1 MDTSQIVLNNGLT
14 FLAVATGITVLVV
27 GGFLVK
33 LLFDMSKLAKNLS
46 DTTVVIKDELK
57 PALSEL
63 NSTLKS
69 INSITKNANSKVDS
83 FSKMLEEVFGVG
95 SIMFKRAKSL
105 SGGLVKGFT
114 KGLVSVLKM
123 FLKRK

>member
-14 FLAVATGITVLVV
+14 FLAIATGITILVV

-63 NSTLKS
+63 SSTLKS

-83 FSKMLEEVFGVG
+83 FSKILEEIFGAG
-95 SIMFKRAKSL
+95 SIMFTKAKTI
-105 SGGLVKGFT
+105 SGGLVKGLT
-114 KGLVSVLKM
+114 KGLVTVLKL
-123 FLKRK
+123 FLKHK